1 MTTPLTTTPSAT
13 TALPAGLAALHVEMA
28 KQHRDALDS
37 YNTAGDIAAQIA
49 ASARRTGRLIL
60 LGMGGSQAVNRMAEP
75 DYRAQGLRCLALTL
89 SEQLYSPLDLT
100 DATVIVTSQSG
111 ESAEVHRLFESLGKT
126 GNVFG
131 LTLEGRSFL
140 ARTCPSLIGAG
151 GSEKAFAATRSL
163 LISLALHQRV
173 LTALDADAT
182 PALEILQKPIEPD
195 ITAAADKLAACD
207 AIVFSGRGLRGLAEA
222 AALGT
227 MELARMP
234 SYALEG
240 GQFRHGPLEILG
252 PKIGVVVVR
261 ADEPAAAL
269 CEDLARQTVEAGS
282 PTVMIDASGQAG
294 TSGALRLAVGKAQG
308 LAANLALLPPVQRLV
323 IEIARRRVADVGTP
337 IRSGKV
343 TRVE

>member
-1 MTTPLTTTPSAT
+1 MTTP
-13 TALPAGLAALHVEMA
+13 TADAAIPAGLAALHHEMS

-37 YNTAGDIAAQIA
+37 YHANGEVAAQIA
-49 ASARRTGRLIL
+49 ASVKRTRRLIL

-75 DYRAQGLRCLALTL
+75 DYRAQDIRCLALTL
-89 SEQLYSPLDLT
+89 SEQLYTPLDLA

-111 ESAEVHRLFESLGKT
+111 ESAEVHRLFESFGARAD
-126 GNVFG
+126 VFG
-131 LTLEGRSFL
+131 LTLEGGSTL

-173 LTALDADAT
+173 LAELGVDPAAALQ
-182 PALEILQKPIEPD
+182 ILQAPIDPD
-195 ITAAADKLAACD
+195 ITAAADKLQDCET
-207 AIVFSGRGLRGLAEA
+207 IVFSGRGLRGLAEG
-222 AALGT
+222 AALGA

-234 SYALEG
+234 AYALEG

-252 PKIGVVVVR
+252 PKVGVVVVR
-261 ADEPAAAL
+261 GDEPAAGL
-269 CEDLARQTVEAGS
+269 CEDLARQTVAAGS
-282 PTVMIDASGQAG
+282 PTVLIDASGQDSK
-294 TSGALRLAVGKAQG
+294 SGALQVSVGQARD
-308 LAANLALLPPVQRLV
+308 LAANLALLPPAQRLV